1 MKYPSNKGVFFSKI
15 PICFSNFY
23 NWIVTAPA
31 IECKYI
37 RMRKFSYGIGT
48 LLFFLLESCSLKPM
62 NLALEAMLEA
72 QIACLVTG
80 DTCVDASTTPGD
92 VTIPTVTL
100 TNLPTSGRPTVE
112 TGFLYGTSSDNILV
126 SSVQIRID
134 GGTYTAATGTTSW
147 SFALPNGSSTWKHN
161 SFHSINI
168 RSVDSS
174 GNISSVLSLNI
185 RKGYNRDLNGDG
197 YADIV
202 VLAPGDAAGMGVAY
216 IFNGGA
222 SGIAATD
229 TTMADHSITGQGRM
243 GYASAMG
250 DVNGDGYGDLAIGAS
265 DYSGLQGITYIFHG
279 STSGITTNAAAGANL
294 ILNYT
299 GSNEF
304 GYAIALG
311 DVNGDGY
318 DDLADGA
325 YHVSGYSGLAFIY
338 YSTGSGG
345 ISSTAG
351 TTISGP
357 GGSNFACGIGLGDI
371 NGDGFSDLIVGGNAF
386 GGGGNTGGVWIF
398 HSSGSAGVTVNS
410 YTLANTAI
418 IGETASNFGIRMY
431 TGDVNGDG
439 YADLAVGAPQYGSYY
454 GRSYV
459 FNSTGTTSGIT
470 VTSATSAN
478 TIINA
483 VSVSA
488 VGLAVA
494 FGDINGDGYDDFVT
508 GAPNYSSSQGRIYIN
523 LSDGNQVPIGSVNL
537 IVGQSANQAFGNAV
551 MVSDINGDGLGDLV
565 AAAYAYP
572 DGVALSGRVYVFH
585 SFGSGYAATVAGSA
599 NTIIS
604 GATGNEFGSNLVDA
618 NIPKDLYPK
627 FLGVWTFGNLET
639 YRIQI

>member
-1 MKYPSNKGVFFSKI
+1 MQKFLKKGI
-15 PICFSNFY
+15 PY
-23 NWIVTAPA
+23 GTAVL
-31 IECKYI
+31 
-37 RMRKFSYGIGT
+37 
-48 LLFFLLESCSLKPM
+48 LLFFLESCAFKSM
-62 NLALEAMLEA
+62 NLAFEAIFEA

-80 DTCVDASTTPGD
+80 DTCLDASTTPPPTD
-92 VTIPTVTL
+92 VTPPTVTI

-112 TGFLYGTSSDNILV
+112 TGFLKGTSSDDILV
-126 SSVQIRID
+126 SSVQISID
-134 GGTYTAATGTTSW
+134 GGTYTTATGTTSW
-147 SFALPNGSSTWKHN
+147 SFALPSGSSTWRHG
-161 SFHSINI
+161 SFHSIDI

-174 GNISSVLSLNI
+174 TNISTVLSLNV

-197 YADIV
+197 YADIAV
-202 VLAPGDAAGMGVAY
+202 MAPGDASGLGVAY
-216 IFNGGA
+216 IFNGGP
-222 SGIAATD
+222 SGITA
-229 TTMADHSITGQGRM
+229 TTMSAADHSITGQGRM

-250 DVNGDGYGDLAIGAS
+250 DVNGDGFGDLAIGAS
-265 DYSGLQGITYIFHG
+265 DYSGQQGITYIFHG
-279 STSGITTNAAAGANL
+279 STSGITTNTAASANR
-294 ILNYT
+294 ILTYT

-318 DDLADGA
+318 DDLANGV
-325 YHVSGYSGLAFIY
+325 YHIPLAFIY

-357 GGSNFACGIGLGDI
+357 GASNFACGIGLGDI

-410 YTLANTAI
+410 YTLANTTI
-418 IGETASNFGIRMY
+418 TGETASNFGIRMY

-439 YADLAVGAPQYGSYY
+439 YADLAVGAPQYNGFF

-470 VTSATSAN
+470 VSLAASAN

-483 VSVSA
+483 VSASSL
-488 VGLAVA
+488 GLAVA
-494 FGDINGDGYDDFVT
+494 LGDVNGDGYDDFAT
-508 GAPNYSSSQGRIYIN
+508 GAPGYSTNQGRVYIN
-523 LSDGNQVPIGSVNL
+523 LSDGNQIPIGSVNL
-537 IVGQSANQAFGNAV
+537 IVGESVNQAFGNAAII
-551 MVSDINGDGLGDLV
+551 SDINGDGLGDLV
-565 AAAYAYP
+565 AAAYVYP
-572 DGVALSGRVYVFH
+572 DGVALSGRVYIFH
-585 SFGSGYAATVAGSA
+585 SFGSGYPAAVASSA

-604 GATGNEFGSNLVDA
+604 GAAGSEFGSNLVDA
-618 NIPKDLYPK
+618 NIPKDLYPR

>member
-1 MKYPSNKGVFFSKI
+1 
-15 PICFSNFY
+15 
-23 NWIVTAPA
+23 
-31 IECKYI
+31 
-37 RMRKFSYGIGT
+37 MRKFLKKGIPYGIAAL
-48 LLFFLLESCSLKPM
+48 LLFFLESCSLKSM
-62 NLALEAMLEA
+62 NLAFEAMLEA
-72 QIACLVTG
+72 QVACLVAG
-80 DTCVDASTTPGD
+80 DTCVDASTTPTGD
-92 VTIPTVTL
+92 VTPPTVTI
-100 TNLPTSGRPTVE
+100 TNLPITGRPTVE
-112 TGFLYGTSSDNILV
+112 TGFLIGTSTDDTLV
-126 SSVQIRID
+126 SSVQISID

-147 SFALPNGSSTWKHN
+147 SFALPTGSSTWRHN
-161 SFHSINI
+161 SFHSVNI

-174 GNISSVLSLNI
+174 ANISTVLSVNI

-202 VLAPGDAAGMGVAY
+202 VIAPGDAAGMGAAY
-216 IFNGGA
+216 IFYGSS
-222 SGIAATD
+222 SGITATTSSAAN
-229 TTMADHSITGQGRM
+229 HSITGQGRM

-250 DVNGDGYGDLAIGAS
+250 DVNGDGYGDLAVGAS

-279 STSGITTNAAAGANL
+279 STSGITTNTAAGANR

-357 GGSNFACGIGLGDI
+357 GGSNFSCGIGLGDI
-371 NGDGFSDLIVGGNAF
+371 NGDGFSDLIVGGNAYA
-386 GGGGNTGGVWIF
+386 GGNTGGVWIF
-398 HSSGSAGVTVNS
+398 HSTGSAGVTVSS
-410 YTLANTAI
+410 YTSANTTI
-418 IGETASNFGIRMY
+418 VGESASNFGIRIY

-470 VTSATSAN
+470 VSAATSAN
-478 TIINA
+478 TI
-483 VSVSA
+483 VSGFSVSA
-488 VGLAVA
+488 VGLGIAL
-494 FGDINGDGYDDFVT
+494 GDINGDGYDDFVT
-508 GAPNYSSSQGRIYIN
+508 GAQNYSSSQGRVYVN
-523 LSDGNQVPIGSVNL
+523 LSDGTQASNGSINL
-537 IVGQSANQAFGNAV
+537 IVGESTNQSFGNALII
-551 MVSDINGDGLGDLV
+551 SDINGDGLGDLIAGAV
-565 AAAYAYP
+565 TYP
-572 DGVALSGRVYVFH
+572 DGVVLSGRVYIFH
-585 SFGSGYAATVAGSA
+585 SIGSGYLATVASSA

-604 GATGNEFGSNLVDA
+604 GSTGSEFGSNLVDA

>member
-1 MKYPSNKGVFFSKI
+1 
-15 PICFSNFY
+15 
-23 NWIVTAPA
+23 
-31 IECKYI
+31 
-37 RMRKFSYGIGT
+37 MRKFLKKGIPYGIAVL
-48 LLFFLLESCSLKPM
+48 LLFFLESCSFKSM
-62 NLALEAMLEA
+62 DLAFEAMLEA
-72 QIACLVTG
+72 QMACLVAG
-80 DTCVDASTTPGD
+80 DTCVDASTTPPTGD
-92 VTIPTVTL
+92 VTAPTVTI
-100 TNLPTSGRPTVE
+100 TNLPASGRPTVE
-112 TGFLYGTSSDNILV
+112 TGFLFGTSSDDTLV
-126 SSVQIRID
+126 SVVQISID

-147 SFALPNGSSTWKHN
+147 SFALPTGSSTWRHG

-174 GNISSVLSLNI
+174 TNISTVLSLNI

-197 YADIV
+197 YADV
-202 VLAPGDAAGMGVAY
+202 VVMAPGDASGMGVAY

-222 SGIAATD
+222 SGISATTSSAAG
-229 TTMADHSITGQGRM
+229 HSITGQGRM

-250 DVNGDGYGDLAIGAS
+250 DVNGDGFGDLAIGAS
-265 DYSGLQGITYIFHG
+265 DYSGLQGITYVFHG
-279 STSGITTNAAAGANL
+279 STSGITTNTASSADR
-294 ILNYT
+294 ILTYT

-318 DDLADGA
+318 DDLANGA
-325 YHVSGYSGLAFIY
+325 YHIPLAFIY
-338 YSTGSGG
+338 YSTGPGG
-345 ISSTAG
+345 ISSTSG
-351 TTISGP
+351 TSISGP

-410 YTLANTAI
+410 YTLANTTI
-418 IGETASNFGIRMY
+418 TGETAGNFGIRIS

-439 YADLAVGAPQYGSYY
+439 YADLAVGAPQYNSYY

-470 VTSATSAN
+470 VSAAASAN

-483 VSVSA
+483 FSVSA

-494 FGDINGDGYDDFVT
+494 LGDVNGDGYDDFAT
-508 GAPNYSSSQGRIYIN
+508 GAPSYSTSQGRVYIN
-523 LSDGNQVPIGSVNL
+523 LSDGSQVSAGSINL
-537 IVGQSANQAFGNAV
+537 ISGQSANQAFGNAV
-551 MVSDINGDGLGDLV
+551 MISDINGDGLGDLV
-565 AAAYAYP
+565 AGAYVYP
-572 DGVALSGRVYVFH
+572 DGIALSGRVYIFH
-585 SFGSGYAATVAGSA
+585 SFGSGYSATAASSA

-604 GATGNEFGSNLVDA
+604 GGTGSEFGSNLVDA
-618 NIPKDLYPK
+618 NVPKDLYPK
-627 FLGVWTFGNLET
+627 FLGVWAFGSLET

>member
-1 MKYPSNKGVFFSKI
+1 
-15 PICFSNFY
+15 
-23 NWIVTAPA
+23 
-31 IECKYI
+31 
-37 RMRKFSYGIGT
+37 MRKFLKKGIPYGIAAL
-48 LLFFLLESCSLKPM
+48 LLFFLESCSLKSM
-62 NLALEAMLEA
+62 NIAFEAMLEA
-72 QIACLVTG
+72 QVACLVTG
-80 DTCVDASTTPGD
+80 DTCVDASSTPGD
-92 VTIPTVTL
+92 VTIPTVTI

-126 SSVQIRID
+126 SAVQISID
-134 GGTYTAATGTTSW
+134 GGAYTAATGTTTW
-147 SFALPNGSSTWKHN
+147 SFALPTGSLTWRHG
-161 SFHSINI
+161 SFHSVNI

-174 GNISSVLSLNI
+174 ANISTVLSLNI

-202 VLAPGDAAGMGVAY
+202 VMAPGDATGLGAAY
-216 IFNGGA
+216 IFNGSS
-222 SGIAATD
+222 SGIVAT
-229 TTMADHSITGQGRM
+229 TSSAADHSITGQGRM

-250 DVNGDGYGDLAIGAS
+250 DVNGDGFGDLAVGAS
-265 DYSGLQGITYIFHG
+265 DYSGLQGITYVFHG
-279 STSGITTNAAAGANL
+279 STSGITTSTAAGADR

-357 GGSNFACGIGLGDI
+357 GSSNFACGIGLGDI
-371 NGDGFSDLIVGGNAF
+371 NGDGFSDLIVGGNAYA
-386 GGGGNTGGVWIF
+386 GGNTGGVWIF
-398 HSSGSAGVTVNS
+398 HSTGSAGVTASS
-410 YTLANTAI
+410 YTSANTTI
-418 IGETASNFGIRMY
+418 VGESASNFGIRIY

-439 YADLAVGAPQYGSYY
+439 YADLAVGAPQYSSYF

-478 TIINA
+478 TI
-483 VSVSA
+483 VSGFSTSA

-494 FGDINGDGYDDFVT
+494 LGDINGDGYDDFVT
-508 GAPNYSSSQGRIYIN
+508 GAQNYSSSLGRIYVN
-523 LSDGNQVPIGSVNL
+523 LSDGAQASNGSTNL
-537 IVGQSANQAFGNAV
+537 IVGESTSQSFGNAL
-551 MVSDINGDGLGDLV
+551 MISDINGDGLGDLIAGAV
-565 AAAYAYP
+565 TYP
-572 DGVALSGRVYVFH
+572 DGVTLSGRAYIFH
-585 SFGSGYAATVAGSA
+585 SAGSSAYMAASAVSA

-604 GATGNEFGSNLVDA
+604 GSTGSEFGSNLVDA

-627 FLGVWTFGNLET
+627 FLGVWAFGGLET
-639 YRIQI
+639 YRIKI